1 MRVVVSADATSLRAT
16 RARRRARVSRDRL
29 HLFFF
34 LTTFIRENRFPN
46 LHNRR
51 RTTALRHARGRLRVT
66 VVHRALRAAGQSS
79 TMEDAD
85 RLLLLAL
92 GRVGCSIPANVR
104 SMADVV
110 TENAL
115 PAMCASCLRAL
126 DASGEGA
133 AGTGT
138 VSPSPEPYPAE
149 ATARIRACEALAARL
164 NAIARSRRRARIRRV
179 GGKRTVDVCR
189 RASRPRRRRATRA
202 RFCWTPRTPRGARVG
217 SALPIR
223 TFLATRAE
231 PTRHRRRGPRNAT
244 RRMSTPTSLPRQ
256 PYRARR
262 RAHAR
267 RRKASRRGARGAA
280 RGARRRGGSG
290 VVARGVG
297 AFARAGG
304 RVSIPRRGRRGRH
317 QRGDVQALH
326 RDPREL
332 RAAGGERRPRVAR
345 NARDRIAGPNA
356 RARGGARRRNGARAT
371 RAARGDRGRG
381 EEKPARRVRRVRSF
395 SERSRVLLKLSS
407 ESRGCVVLRCEED
420 VVVIEIA
427 ERGTNRVLFVARL
440 AFL

>member
-1 MRVVVSADATSLRAT
+1 M
-16 RARRRARVSRDRL
+16 
-29 HLFFF
+29 
-34 LTTFIRENRFPN
+34 
-46 LHNRR
+46 
-51 RTTALRHARGRLRVT
+51 T

-164 NAIARSRRRARIRRV
+164 NAIARSEGAAPESDV
-179 GGKRTVDVCR
+179 LGETKQWTCVDVLVPAEATARDACAFLLDASYAAR
-189 RASRPRRRRATRA
+189 SARRKRASDSNVSRHASGTDTTSASRTTERDALYEYADVPSATA
-202 RFCWTPRTPRGARVG
+202 VLARVAG
-217 SALPIR
+217 S
-223 TFLATRAE
+223 RA
-231 PTRHRRRGPRNAT
+231 A
-244 RRMSTPTSLPRQ
+244 S
-256 PYRARR
+256 
-262 RAHAR
+262 
-267 RRKASRRGARGAA
+267 ASRRGARGAA
-280 RGARRRGGSG
+280 RGARRRGALASSR
-290 VVARGVG
+290 AAL

-304 RVSIPRRGRRGRH
+304 RLYAPAGFRGTPSARRS
-317 QRGDVQALH
+317 ALH
-326 RDPREL
+326 RDPRGFERL
-332 RAAGGERRPRVAR
+332 AANADRAWRETLAIESLDRTRERAE
-345 NARDRIAGPNA
+345 
-356 RARGGARRRNGARAT
+356 RASKKRARAT
-371 RAARGDRGRG
+371 RGSRRCGRG

-395 SERSRVLLKLSS
+395 SERSQVLLKLSS